1 MGMKMSTAKRS
12 KVEAPTNGAP
22 VSRMEEEQE
31 RETGG
36 AVFRRFEKFSHR
48 SFLSDQGQFLDSYE
62 EFIRKENE
70 TSPANKTWDE
80 DTFWFLFQFVKD
92 NVLLWKD
99 IFGNDFTVPSEEN
112 EQFHNVHVLRRVL
125 LCNTSNFGLFVW
137 HYQNRTKTTP
147 GCFSFTCTD
156 EVDKMRQK
164 LLQFFGETMTPVS
177 ENAPSQIVS
186 DFLMTCFHSKR
197 RETAR
202 AAWKTL
208 LKIGESPDTLL
219 ARKLADFQIIV
230 DNCLKTPNKFVSD
243 SIFQMQLTQCFQF
256 LQNFASYLVWK
267 QKDIFF
273 TLLDS
278 LVILPAVST
287 KIQDFISIYDEFP
300 LFILEKELNYLMFRA
315 FYDEKYPILKNMY
328 LKLIAA
334 FYLKCSFTFQSEVLK
349 FLLRYR
355 LQRKQL
361 TAEGKIPEQLLLSSA
376 GGEEVEEY
384 LLPSCSSQLITL
396 PDLPRAK
403 INSFLLS
410 KSKAKPFNM
419 LVMNIQYEIYFKI
432 NYDFLKNSFELSQ
445 QVLLRSGIPVSMV
458 AQITFQSHPDFA
470 PMKILES
477 YFSIKRYQKEE
488 MLSAL
493 LVSLPGNSEALQEI
507 FQYLL
512 AKCNQIRSGGSQ
524 EFDEGT
530 NYTVYSVTQLLLT
543 LSKNLNDEQM
553 RELKKCH
560 PTIR

>member
-1 MGMKMSTAKRS
+1 MGIKMSTTKKSS
-12 KVEAPTNGAP
+12 KVEAPTNNGAP
-22 VSRMEEEQE
+22 VSRMVEEQE
-31 RETGG
+31 ST
-36 AVFRRFEKFSHR
+36 AVFLRFKQFNHR
-48 SFLSDQGQFLDSYE
+48 SFLTDQGQFLDSNYDG
-62 EFIRKENE
+62 FIHNENE

-80 DTFWFLFQFVKD
+80 ETFWFLFQFVKD

-99 IFGNDFTVPSEEN
+99 IFGDDFTVSSEEN

-125 LCNTSNFGLFVW
+125 LCNTLIFGRFAW
-137 HYQNRTKTTP
+137 YYHKRAKTSP
-147 GCFSFTCTD
+147 GCFTFSCAE

-164 LLQFFGETMTPVS
+164 LLQFFAETIPPVS
-177 ENAPSQIVS
+177 CQLISA
-186 DFLMTCFHSKR
+186 FLMTCFHSNRK
-197 RETAR
+197 ETAHT
-202 AAWKTL
+202 AGKTL
-208 LKIGESPDTLL
+208 LTIGESPDALL
-219 ARKLADFQIIV
+219 ARRVADFQIIV

-243 SIFQMQLTQCFQF
+243 STFQLQLSHCFQF
-256 LQNFASYLVWK
+256 LRNFASYLVWK
-267 QKDIFF
+267 QKEIFF

-328 LKLIAA
+328 LKLIAHC
-334 FYLKCSFTFQSEVLK
+334 YLKCSFPFQSEVLK

-355 LQRKQL
+355 LQRKQP
-361 TAEGKIPEQLLLSSA
+361 TTEGKIQLLPSS
-376 GGEEVEEY
+376 GEEGEEY
-384 LLPSCSSQLITL
+384 LLPPCSSQLMSL

-432 NYDFLKNSFELSQ
+432 NYDFLKNAFEVSQ
-445 QVLLRSGIPVSMV
+445 QILLHSRIPVSMV
-458 AQITFQSHPDFA
+458 ERITFQTHPDFA

-493 LVSLPGNSEALQEI
+493 LASLPGNSEALQEI

-512 AKCNQIRSGGSQ
+512 AKCNQIRTGGSQ

-530 NYTVYSVTQLLLT
+530 NYTVYSVTQLLLA
-543 LSKNLNDEQM
+543 LSRNLNDEQM

-560 PTIR
+560 PTLR